1 MSEEIV
7 PGALYVVATPLGNL
21 EDITYRAVRILGGV
35 SRVLCEDTR
44 KTRVLCEHYGVTA
57 PLLRHDAH
65 TEARSAQGAIAL
77 LAAGES
83 LALVSDAG
91 TPGVCDPGARLVRD
105 VVAAGHRVIPVPGA
119 SAVTALLSVSGRAAP
134 GFAFG
139 GFLPKPKAAL
149 DALLAALPPGVH
161 AFFVPARDLAAALE
175 RLATHHPGAD
185 VVAGR
190 ELTKL
195 HEHVYRGLAADAA
208 AAVAA
213 DPHGDRG
220 EAVIVVEVPPK
231 ETDDDA
237 IRAALAAERARGL
250 SQKAAIAAVTAAL
263 GVRRARV
270 YALALDADG

>member
-1 MSEEIV
+1 MGEEII

-21 EDITYRAVRILGGV
+21 EDITYRAVRVLQGV
-35 SRVLCEDTR
+35 SRILCEDTR
-44 KTRVLCEHYGVTA
+44 KTRVLCERYGVTA

-65 TEARSAQGAIAL
+65 TEARSAQGAIRL
-77 LAAGES
+77 LEAGEA

-91 TPGVCDPGARLVRD
+91 TPGICDPGARLVRD
-105 VVAAGHRVIPVPGA
+105 VVAAGLRAIPVPGA
-119 SAVTALLSVSGRAAP
+119 SAPTALLSVAGRAAP
-134 GFAFG
+134 GFSFG
-139 GFLPKPKAAL
+139 GFLPKPQAAL
-149 DALLAALPPGVH
+149 DALLAGLDPGVH
-161 AFFVPARDLAAALE
+161 AFFVPARDLAASLE
-175 RLATHHPGAD
+175 RLGAHHPSAD

-195 HEHVYRGLAADAA
+195 HERIYRGLAPAAA

-220 EAVIVVEVPPK
+220 EAVVVIELPPREVG
-231 ETDDDA
+231 DDA
-237 IRAALAAERARGL
+237 IREALGAERARGL

-270 YALALDADG
+270 YALALATPE